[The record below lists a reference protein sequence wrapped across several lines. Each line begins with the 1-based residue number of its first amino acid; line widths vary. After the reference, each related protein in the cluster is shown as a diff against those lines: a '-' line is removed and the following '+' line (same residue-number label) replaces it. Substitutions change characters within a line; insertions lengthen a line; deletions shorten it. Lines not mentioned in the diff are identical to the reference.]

1 MDDHQQAEESQD
13 LWESMLPRVDLE
25 FNPEDLKKHR
35 KMVLAEGPE
44 EVENSERSTASK
56 NEDDD

>member
-1 MDDHQQAEESQD
+1 MGDHQQAEESQD
-13 LWESMLPRVDLE
+13 LWETILPRVDLE
-25 FNPEDLKKHR
+25 FNPEDLKNHR

-44 EVENSERSTASK
+44 EVDISERKTASK